1 MDGDTKR
8 FVETAPGHLAK
19 IANPLIVTETAPDYS
34 RENRIEALRAASR
47 IVAGIY
53 SNEKVIKDNTP
64 GAENVDDV
72 TLAIAE
78 QFAKWLET
86 GER

>member
-1 MDGDTKR
+1 MDYEALQEAEWVARRK
-8 FVETAPGHLAK
+8 A
-19 IANPLIVTETAPDYS
+19 IY
-34 RENRIEALRAASR
+34 RIEALRAASG

-53 SNEKVIKDNTP
+53 SSVGIFNRPTKEF
-64 GAENVDDV
+64 E
-72 TLAIAE
+72 TLGGTANGTLQLAE